1 MSISAAP
8 LTSPHP
14 TADELDGLKRHIQ
27 QFTANTVLIV
37 GSGLSLAEGVSGMGA
52 LATHLLTTV
61 PKQLPAGADA
71 HWQPIADGLAKLIGL
86 EEVLLR
92 HPPTP
97 AIERIIVAETFALI
111 RADEARILG
120 EVVSGSRTLR
130 LTRLLRCFLA
140 EAIHMVTP
148 NYDRLGEVAAE
159 CAGLGV
165 DTMFVGNCLGR
176 YDEDSCRLSFVR
188 DIRQDRKSYRL
199 VQAPR
204 LVLSKP
210 HGSLDWCRR
219 DDKPVRVSP
228 DLNKAP
234 LIITP
239 GLNKYQHGY
248 SVPFDRHRERANQ
261 AIDDATAFM
270 IIGYGFNDDHL
281 ETHLGPAIRG
291 GCRTL
296 IVTYELSVKAR
307 QLADTCA
314 NVTALERGAQG
325 GTEGTIIWHS
335 CKHFFLPGIN
345 LWDLGDLVKEVFSG

>member
-1 MSISAAP
+1 MSTLATP
-8 LTSPHP
+8 TSLPHP
-14 TADELDGLKRHIQ
+14 TDDELDGLKRHIQ
-27 QFTANTVLIV
+27 QFAANTVLIV

-52 LATHLLTTV
+52 LAQHLLATV
-61 PKQLPAGADA
+61 PKQLPTGADA
-71 HWQPIADGLAKLIGL
+71 HWQPIADALAKGMGL

-97 AIERIIVAETFALI
+97 AIERVIVGETFALI

-130 LTRLLRCFLA
+130 LTRLLRCFSTDL
-140 EAIHMVTP
+140 IHMITP
-148 NYDRLGEVAAE
+148 NYERLGEAAAE
-159 CAGLGV
+159 CAGFGV

-176 YDEDSCRLSFVR
+176 YDEEACRLSFVR

-199 VQAPR
+199 VHAPR

-228 DLNKAP
+228 DLNTAP

-261 AIDDATAFM
+261 AIDDAAAFM

-281 ETHLGPAIRG
+281 ETHLGPAIRSG
-291 GCRTL
+291 RRTL
-296 IVTYELSVKAR
+296 IVTYELSIKAR
-307 QLADTCA
+307 QLAGTCA
-314 NVTALERGAQG
+314 NVTALERGMQG
-325 GTEGTIIWHS
+325 GSEGTIIWHS
-335 CKHFFLPGIN
+335 GTQFFLPGVSF
-345 LWDLGDLVKEVFSG
+345 WDLGDLVKEMFGG